1 MKIEL
6 NLNPDE
12 ALALIQVLEKDH
24 IFPDVTGPIIR
35 TLDEA
40 RLDWANDVRNMGY
53 LRADKATINPADID
67 AWKRWATKHK
77 VDMLDITMQV
87 REAEDL
93 TGYPTSDG
101 PVTEGSPTDDEGS
114 VYVLDG
120 TDNLIDITPRVLP
133 ETLEALGWADENTS
147 DAVDVS
153 NLWTKKKEY

>member
-24 IFPDVTGPIIR
+24 IYPDVTGPIIR

-53 LRADKATINPADID
+53 LRADKVTINPADMD
-67 AWKRWATKHK
+67 AWKRWAEKHK
-77 VDMLDITMQV
+77 IDMLDITMQV

-93 TGYPTSDG
+93 TGYPTSDE
-101 PVTEGSPTDDEGS
+101 PEGS
-114 VYVLDG
+114 VYILDG
-120 TDNLIDITPRVLP
+120 ANNLIDITPHVFKENDN
-133 ETLEALGWADENTS
+133 ET
-147 DAVDVS
+147 
-153 NLWTKKKEY
+153 Y

>member
-53 LRADKATINPADID
+53 LRADRLAVNPADID
-67 AWKRWATKHK
+67 AWQRWATKHK
-77 VDMLDITMQV
+77 VDLLDITMHV
-87 REAEDL
+87 REAEDI
-93 TGYPTSDG
+93 TGY
-101 PVTEGSPTDDEGS
+101 PVTEGSPTHDDEGS
-114 VYVLDG
+114 VYILDG
-120 TDNLIDITPRVLP
+120 YDNLVDITPHVFSKG
-133 ETLEALGWADENTS
+133 E
-147 DAVDVS
+147 
-153 NLWTKKKEY
+153 